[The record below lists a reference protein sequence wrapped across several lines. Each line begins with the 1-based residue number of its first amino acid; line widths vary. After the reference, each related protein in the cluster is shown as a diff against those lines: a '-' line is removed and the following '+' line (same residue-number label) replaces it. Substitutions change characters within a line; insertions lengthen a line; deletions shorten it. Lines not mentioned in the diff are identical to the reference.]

1 MQKKLV
7 QFILCVIISALFFS
21 IWSVLLS
28 CSKNEP
34 INVNIC
40 VIIPAAL
47 GIGWGSFK
55 VIFKKIGVGGF
66 KSLGELLRLVAVSFV
81 MNNRQG
87 KEWSYYEKINSWF
100 THVASIIS
108 HRLYIRS

>member
-21 IWSVLLS
+21 IWSILLS
-28 CSKNEP
+28 SSKNEP

-66 KSLGELLRLVAVSFV
+66 KSLGELLRLVAESTSILITSLFIFIWVTKLIEIKT
-81 MNNRQG
+81 G
-87 KEWSYYEKINSWF
+87 IKIP
-100 THVASIIS
+100 HII
-108 HRLYIRS
+108 YF